1 LAQRCID
8 EGGAQQLAVQ
18 EKAPLVFGYEIDKV
32 LPCIADP
39 ARIRVIVRIDRDLS
53 PLFPFMKGH
62 LKRGIYLKDPPS
74 FSYKR
79 EGKIITIYSDSVALT
94 KLKDETEIAEEVAR
108 VSALVEFIEQN
119 RDEIKPDHSSSRD
132 LSPVALLKVLPRTNC
147 KACGEQTCL
156 AFVLQLLADERS
168 IVECR
173 PLFTEKYERERS
185 VALNLLLESGFD
197 LPMSAYL

>member
-1 LAQRCID
+1 MVLRYA
-8 EGGAQQLAVQ
+8 
-18 EKAPLVFGYEIDKV
+18 IDKV

-74 FSYKR
+74 FSFKR
-79 EGKIITIYSDSVALT
+79 EGKIITIYGDSITLT
-94 KLKDETEIAEEVAR
+94 KLKDETEIEEEVTR
-108 VSALVEFIEQN
+108 VSAVVEFVEQH
-119 RDEIKPDHSSSRD
+119 REEITPDHSSGRD
-132 LSPVALLKVLPRTNC
+132 LSPIALLKVLPRTNC
-147 KACGEQTCL
+147 KVCGEQTCL
-156 AFVLQLLADERS
+156 AFVLKLLADERS
-168 IVECR
+168 IGECR
-173 PLFTEKYERERS
+173 PLFTQEHERERS

>member
-1 LAQRCID
+1 MAQRRID
-8 EGGAQQLAVQ
+8 ESGTQHPSA
-18 EKAPLVFGYEIDKV
+18 LVFGYKIDKV

-53 PLFPFMKGH
+53 PLFPYMKGH

-74 FSYKR
+74 FSYQR
-79 EGKIITIYSDSVALT
+79 EGKIITIYGDSLTLT
-94 KLKDETEIAEEVAR
+94 KLKDETEIAGEVAC
-108 VSALVEFIEQN
+108 VSALVEFIEQK
-119 RDEIKPDHSSSRD
+119 RDEIKPDYSAGRD
-132 LSPVALLKVLPRTNC
+132 LSPVALLKVLPRANC
-147 KACGEQTCL
+147 KVCGELTCL
-156 AFVLQLLADERS
+156 AFVLKLLADERS

-173 PLFTEKYERERS
+173 PLFTHEYEKERS